1 MPGFQKHIKLAGL
14 PISPR
19 EICAHY
25 RAKEMPMIQTHT
37 QILPQLNYSEFG
49 LHYELLK
56 KREKR
61 SSKQKL
67 EIISS
72 SSIKRL

>member
-19 EICAHY
+19 EICARY

-37 QILPQLNYSEFG
+37 QILPNSTIQSLVYTMNY
-49 LHYELLK
+49 
-56 KREKR
+56 
-61 SSKQKL
+61 
-67 EIISS
+67 
-72 SSIKRL
+72 